1 MVLEI
6 DDHGLSF
13 GEIGG
18 RVMAWVRP
26 IANPATLVLSPHV
39 LGLDLRIVGEG
50 SRRSTSVRIRPEGE
64 AKKAEHFSR
73 KARLCYVTL
82 RNHSYVRTV
91 RYVLENIE
99 AGKLTE
105 EIRRRGLSEH
115 QKVRAVVETLNELP
129 LARTAE
135 QGGAFD
141 FLADEPDLYGE
152 SDIRSR
158 HV

>member
-6 DDHGLSF
+6 DDHDLSF
-13 GEIGG
+13 GENGG
-18 RVMAWVRP
+18 RVMAWVGS
-26 IANPATLVLSPHV
+26 IANPATLVL
-39 LGLDLRIVGEG
+39 GG
-50 SRRSTSVRIRPEGE
+50 